1 MTLCCRANASEA
13 PSSAVT
19 DARHS
24 RGGNSVQLW
33 ALLAWIKAGFN
44 GSWTRVGTTVAAS
57 TAQGEDEEGE
67 TDELVNS
74 VLDEIG
80 IDLNG
85 LMVPAPGQQ
94 TAIAEQP
101 EASVR
106 VCCAGWVTLPPWL

>member
-1 MTLCCRANASEA
+1 MT
-13 PSSAVT
+13 AV
-19 DARHS
+19 
-24 RGGNSVQLW
+24 VP
-33 ALLAWIKAGFN
+33 I
-44 GSWTRVGTTVAAS
+44 
-57 TAQGEDEEGE
+57 AQGEDEEGE

-101 EASVR
+101 QVSA
-106 VCCAGWVTLPPWL
+106 AHDGKPLP